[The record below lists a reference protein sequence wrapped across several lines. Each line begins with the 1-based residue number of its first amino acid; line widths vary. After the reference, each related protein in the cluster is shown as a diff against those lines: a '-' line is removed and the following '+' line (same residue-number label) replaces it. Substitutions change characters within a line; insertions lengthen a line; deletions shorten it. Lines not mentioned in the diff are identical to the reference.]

1 MTKKIVNESLKS
13 PSLTGNIAD
22 FHKQLI
28 AKTAKRA
35 VLVILSGLFLLLQ
48 YVGIL
53 FPTQSA
59 NSADTNSDTIYGGF
73 SSKQDLMLEYE
84 AKKSPLRDS
93 ANALS
98 ISRNDLARTV
108 DQNLSAWIPTVSS
121 LVIAWSRSPVY
132 SLNSEDR
139 TNPNNQHF
147 VALSNNGNF
156 RYFGHIV
163 DAKYIIKSN
172 LKVLSGISVN
182 TGKFAILKNSGN
194 FLTTNYNADTC
205 YKDPNQHLSFTY
217 CPSSNSF
224 ETKSVVTNVGY
235 KTDARFI
242 KSHPGDQ
249 LHYELI
255 IENRNQQEISLKPE
269 LFIGDILEY
278 SELSNVDIAR
288 FDKKSQTL
296 QWPEIKL
303 ASNERKIY
311 SFDVQILKSIP
322 ISSRGSTN
330 GSSYD
335 CYMTSFFGEISNIK
349 VSCPTPKT
357 IERIL
362 SAQPENSLLALS
374 WSALIINTLLWLR
387 AYILSKE
394 YEVIIKRARNKN
406 V

>member
-13 PSLTGNIAD
+13 PSLTGDIAS
-22 FHKQLI
+22 FHKDLI
-28 AKTAKRA
+28 SKTAKRA

-59 NSADTNSDTIYGGF
+59 NSADINSDTIYGGF
-73 SSKQDLMLEYE
+73 SSKQDLLLEYE

-98 ISRNDLARTV
+98 ISRSDLAKTV
-108 DQNLSAWIPTVSS
+108 DQNLSAWVPTASS

-139 TNPNNQHF
+139 TNPNSQHF
-147 VALSNNGNF
+147 VALSNNGAF

-172 LKVLSGISVN
+172 LKIVSGYSTN
-182 TGKFAILKNSGN
+182 AGKFAILKNSGN

-205 YKDPNQHLSFTY
+205 YKDPSQRLSYTY

-224 ETKSVVTNVGY
+224 HVKPLVTNVGY
-235 KTDARFI
+235 KTDAHFI
-242 KSHPGDQ
+242 KSHPGDH
-249 LHYELI
+249 LHYELL
-255 IENRNQQEISLKPE
+255 IENRNQHEISLKPE

-278 SELSNVDIAR
+278 SELSDVDLAR
-288 FDKKSQTL
+288 FDKRSQTL
-296 QWPEIKL
+296 QWPEVRL
-303 ASNERKIY
+303 ASNEKKIY
-311 SFDVQILKSIP
+311 SFDIQIVKSIP

-374 WSALIINTLLWLR
+374 WSAFIINILLWLR
-387 AYILSKE
+387 AYVLSKE
-394 YEVIIKRARNKN
+394 YEIIIKKVRTKN